1 MSVAL
6 LIAGLLIA
14 LLVSLLIT
22 LLIALLLVVALLVA
36 GLLILWLLVSL
47 LLILRLLRLLI
58 LRLLILRLLCCKESG
73 NLGKV
78 SGLDPARHAAAPHE
92 CVGGHSVGQQL
103 TYVKR
108 AQTLIV
114 DKKIILIHDC
124 KVFE

>member
-22 LLIALLLVVALLVA
+22 LLIALLLVALLVA

-78 SGLDPARHAAAPHE
+78 SGLDPARHATAPHE